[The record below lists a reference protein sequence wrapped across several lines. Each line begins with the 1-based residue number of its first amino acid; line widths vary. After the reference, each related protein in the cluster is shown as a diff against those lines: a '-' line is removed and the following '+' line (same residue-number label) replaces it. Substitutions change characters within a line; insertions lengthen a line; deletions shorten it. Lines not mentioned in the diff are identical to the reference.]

1 MSNNTM
7 RVQVRMQVFGKKSL
21 VDDFSLTMT
30 QEKATR
36 FQRALEMAG
45 LEATIAKG
53 MTDSACIQLSVKG
66 VRLVAGV
73 TA

>member
-45 LEATIAKG
+45 LDASNHELE
-53 MTDSACIQLSVKG
+53 ACIQLSVKG